1 MTERRLQPPD
11 GNPPPA
17 SVPIGD
23 GATLQL
29 EPLAREICRQYA
41 REFPDEG
48 ERYGKAWRA
57 WCIHDNQHVLSWAV
71 DSLEGYVDMH
81 HEVAWLARVLE
92 ARDFPL
98 ARLARS
104 LDLAA
109 GVTRRRVAGD
119 PGQSLAAV
127 LDDAAAFVRSRDT
140 FLDARDQR

>member
-48 ERYGKAWRA
+48 ERYGKAGRA
-57 WCIHDNQHVLSWAV
+57 SCIHDNQHVLSWAV
-71 DSLEGYVDMH
+71 DSLQGYIDMH
-81 HEVAWLARVLE
+81 TEVAWLARVLE

-98 ARLARS
+98 ARFARS

-109 GVTRRRVAGD
+109 GVIRRRVTGD
-119 PGQSLAAV
+119 PGKRLAAV
-127 LDDAAAFVRSRDT
+127 LDEAAAFVRSRNT
-140 FLDARDQR
+140 FLDT